1 MLNFLIMRNILVTGG
16 AGFIGSHLM
25 EALLLHEDIQV
36 TCIDNFDNF
45 YDPDIKKTNI
55 AGVANHKRFELIEGD
70 ITNFCQCYEKLSQK
84 KYTSIIHLAAKA
96 GVRPSIKN
104 PQLYLDT
111 NIIGTQNMLELAR
124 KLEIKKFIL
133 GSSSSVYG
141 TNPDVPWNET
151 NTNYNPI
158 SPYAASK
165 LSAEMLGRVYSNLYG
180 IQVVALRFFTVYG
193 PRQRPDLA
201 IHKFTKMI
209 YEGKKI
215 PFYGDGATKRDYTY
229 VSDIVAGII
238 AATEYRKSMFEVINL
253 GNSYGIPLLELIILL
268 EKAIGKKVN
277 LQYLPA
283 QPGDVPQ
290 TYADILKAKRLLGYT
305 PKVSIDAGLEMFI
318 KWFRKANMISTPARH
333 IVS

>member
-1 MLNFLIMRNILVTGG
+1 
-16 AGFIGSHLM
+16 
-25 EALLLHEDIQV
+25 
-36 TCIDNFDNF
+36 
-45 YDPDIKKTNI
+45 
-55 AGVANHKRFELIEGD
+55 
-70 ITNFCQCYEKLSQK
+70 
-84 KYTSIIHLAAKA
+84 
-96 GVRPSIKN
+96 
-104 PQLYLDT
+104 
-111 NIIGTQNMLELAR
+111 
-124 KLEIKKFIL
+124 
-133 GSSSSVYG
+133 
-141 TNPDVPWNET
+141 
-151 NTNYNPI
+151 
-158 SPYAASK
+158 
-165 LSAEMLGRVYSNLYG
+165 MLGRVYSNLYG